1 MYRNRD
7 FGKVLVIAAIVPL
20 LCLGGGMVGYNL
32 HVTPPPT
39 NNVPQEV
46 SNALS
51 ACLLQV
57 ESMTQ
62 REIQWGDWAEI
73 ATR

>member
-1 MYRNRD
+1 MYRNKN
-7 FGKVLVIAAIVPL
+7 FGKTLVLIAIVPL
-20 LCLGGGMVGYNL
+20 LCITGGLVGYN
-32 HVTPPPT
+32 VKVAPPPT
-39 NNVPQEV
+39 NIVPQEV

-57 ESMTQ
+57 ESMAAA
-62 REIQWGDWAEI
+62 EVQWGDWAEI